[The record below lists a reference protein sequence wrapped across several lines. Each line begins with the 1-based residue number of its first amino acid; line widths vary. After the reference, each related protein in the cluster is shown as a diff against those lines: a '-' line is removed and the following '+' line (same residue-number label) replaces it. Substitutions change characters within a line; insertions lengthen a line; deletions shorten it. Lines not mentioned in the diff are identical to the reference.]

1 MKRIAFLSTIAA
13 AIWLAGPA
21 QAACYADYKA
31 KRGNPL
37 QLHYGVIQID
47 IAPCSMSDKVKRS
60 VADRLKSVGWTL
72 LQVQSVFGDD
82 GLGKRKK
89 DAGKFFLRF

>member
-1 MKRIAFLSTIAA
+1 MKHVPFLSVVVV
-13 AIWLAGPA
+13 AICIAGPL

-47 IAPCSMSDKVKRS
+47 IAPCSMSDSVKRAVS
-60 VADRLKSVGWTL
+60 NRLKSSGWTL
-72 LQVQSVFGDD
+72 LKIRSVFGSE
-82 GLGKRKK
+82 GLDKRKK